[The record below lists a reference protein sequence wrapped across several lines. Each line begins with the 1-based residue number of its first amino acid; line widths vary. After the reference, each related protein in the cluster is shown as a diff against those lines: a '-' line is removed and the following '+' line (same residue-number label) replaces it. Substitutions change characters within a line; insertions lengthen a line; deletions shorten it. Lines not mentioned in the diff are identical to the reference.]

1 MKALKLEIYQETA
14 CYKKPM
20 AFKTTETYPL
30 PPYSTVIGM
39 IHKVLKAEEYFPM
52 DISIQGKYE
61 SLMNCYNTMM
71 FYKSGNI
78 TKMPLNINMLYGI
91 ELIIHIKADESTLD
105 NIYKSI
111 KNCNEYL
118 SLGRGE
124 DIARLDSIRYVEIK
138 KEDMEDYDSGIT
150 LIHNFYIPKNYELE
164 LKGIKY
170 RLNKRY
176 EIIGNIRNWREKIEV
191 TYVEE
196 KSEIESG
203 IFYLDSEEDLVF
215 FA

>member
-1 MKALKLEIYQETA
+1 MKALKLEIYQEIA

-39 IHKVLKAEEYFPM
+39 IHKALKAEEYYPM
-52 DISIQGKYE
+52 DISVQGKYE

-71 FYKSGNI
+71 FYKSGDI

-105 NIYKSI
+105 SIYKGI
-111 KNCNEYL
+111 KSCNECL

-124 DIARLDSIRYVEIK
+124 DMARLDSIRYVEVK
-138 KEDMEDYDSGIT
+138 KADMEDYDSGIT
-150 LIHNFYIPKNYELE
+150 LANNFYIPKEYELE
-164 LKGIKY
+164 LKGIEYK
-170 RLNKRY
+170 LNKRY
-176 EIIGNIRNWREKIEV
+176 KVIGNIRKWEEKIEV

-196 KSEIESG
+196 KSELESG
-203 IFYLDSEEDLVF
+203 VFYLDSEENLVF

>member
-1 MKALKLEIYQETA
+1 MRALKLEIYQEIA

-39 IHKVLKAEEYFPM
+39 IHKVLKAEEYIPM
-52 DISIQGKYE
+52 EISIQGKYE

-71 FYKSGNI
+71 FYKSGDI
-78 TKMPLNINMLYGI
+78 SKMPLNINMLYGI
-91 ELIIHIKADESTLD
+91 DLIIHIKADEKILD
-105 NIYKSI
+105 DIHKGI
-111 KNCNEYL
+111 RTCNECL

-124 DIARLDSIRYVEIK
+124 DMARLDSIKYVEVS
-138 KEDMEDYDSGIT
+138 EANMEEYDSSIT
-150 LIHNFYIPKNYELE
+150 LTNNFYIPKNYELG

-170 RLNKRY
+170 KLNKRY
-176 EIIGNIRNWREKIEV
+176 EILGNIRRWKEKIEV
-191 TYVEE
+191 NYVEE
-196 KSEIESG
+196 KSELENG
-203 IFYLDSEEDLVF
+203 VFYLDSEEDLVF

>member
-20 AFKTTETYPL
+20 AFKTSETYPL

-39 IHKVLKAEEYFPM
+39 IHKVLNAEKYIPM
-52 DISIQGKYE
+52 DISVQGKYE
-61 SLMNCYNTMM
+61 ALMNCYNTMM
-71 FYKSGNI
+71 FYKSGDI
-78 TKMPLNINMLYGI
+78 TKMPLNINMIYGI
-91 ELIIHIKADESTLD
+91 NLIIHIKAGENILD
-105 NIYKSI
+105 NIYHGI
-111 KNCNEYL
+111 KTCNECL

-124 DIARLDSIRYVEIK
+124 DMARLDSIKYVEVN
-138 KEDMEDYDSGIT
+138 EMDMEDYDCGVSLT
-150 LIHNFYIPKNYELE
+150 NNFYVPIGYGTD

-170 RLNKRY
+170 KLNKVY
-176 EIIGNIRNWREKIEV
+176 EINSNIRRWKQKVEV

-196 KSEIESG
+196 KLELENG
-203 IFYLDSEEDLVF
+203 IFYLDSEKDLAF

>member
-39 IHKVLKAEEYFPM
+39 IHRVLKAEKYFPM

-78 TKMPLNINMLYGI
+78 TKMPLNINMLYDI

-111 KNCNEYL
+111 KNCNECL

-150 LIHNFYIPKNYELE
+150 LVHNFYIPKNYELE

-176 EIIGNIRNWREKIEV
+176 EIIGNIRKWREKIEV

-196 KSEIESG
+196 KSELENG
-203 IFYLDSEEDLVF
+203 IFYLDSEDDLVF